1 MPIVMQRLDRSV
13 HFAIGFWFHAVKVY
27 ILPSETVY
35 IPKSNS
41 MKVQI
46 TSASPNRK
54 WTFALQNFIRSTSRP
69 RFIPILRLDVD
80 VFFYL
85 FNSTFIWI
93 IIIRNKMEC
102 FHVHLRGSFYCDFSL
117 CHGKSGYWLPFQYL
131 KLLKL
136 NYTSNYL
143 EFVHR

>member
-41 MKVQI
+41 IKVQI

-54 WTFALQNFIRSTSRP
+54 WTFALQNFIRSTRRP
-69 RFIPILRLDVD
+69 WFIPILRLDVD
-80 VFFYL
+80 GFFYL

-93 IIIRNKMEC
+93 IIIRNKWNVSMCTWEGLFIAI
-102 FHVHLRGSFYCDFSL
+102 FHCVM
-117 CHGKSGYWLPFQYL
+117 GKVVIDYPF
-131 KLLKL
+131 
-136 NYTSNYL
+136 NI
-143 EFVHR
+143 

>member
-41 MKVQI
+41 IKVQI

-54 WTFALQNFIRSTSRP
+54 WTFALQNFIRSTRRP
-69 RFIPILRLDVD
+69 WFLPKLRLDVD

-93 IIIRNKMEC
+93 IIIRNKWNVSMCTWEGLFIAI
-102 FHVHLRGSFYCDFSL
+102 FHCVM
-117 CHGKSGYWLPFQYL
+117 GKVVIDYPF
-131 KLLKL
+131 
-136 NYTSNYL
+136 NI
-143 EFVHR
+143 

>member
-54 WTFALQNFIRSTSRP
+54 WTFALQNFIRSTRRP
-69 RFIPILRLDVD
+69 WFLPKLRLDVD
-80 VFFYL
+80 GFFYL

-93 IIIRNKMEC
+93 IIIRNKWNVSMCTREGLFIAI
-102 FHVHLRGSFYCDFSL
+102 FHCVV
-117 CHGKSGYWLPFQYL
+117 GKVVIDYPF
-131 KLLKL
+131 
-136 NYTSNYL
+136 NI
-143 EFVHR
+143 

>member
-1 MPIVMQRLDRSV
+1 MSIVMQRLDRSV

-35 IPKSNS
+35 IAKTNS

-80 VFFYL
+80 SFFYL

-93 IIIRNKMEC
+93 IIIRNKWNVSMCTWEGLFIAI
-102 FHVHLRGSFYCDFSL
+102 FHCVM
-117 CHGKSGYWLPFQYL
+117 GKVVIDYPF
-131 KLLKL
+131 
-136 NYTSNYL
+136 NI
-143 EFVHR
+143 

>member
-54 WTFALQNFIRSTSRP
+54 WTFALQNFIRSTRRP
-69 RFIPILRLDVD
+69 WFIPILRLDVD
-80 VFFYL
+80 GFFYL

-93 IIIRNKMEC
+93 IIIRNKWNVSMCTWEGLFIAI
-102 FHVHLRGSFYCDFSL
+102 FHCVM
-117 CHGKSGYWLPFQYL
+117 GKVVIDYPF
-131 KLLKL
+131 
-136 NYTSNYL
+136 NI
-143 EFVHR
+143 

>member
-54 WTFALQNFIRSTSRP
+54 WTFALQNFIRSTRRP
-69 RFIPILRLDVD
+69 WFIPILRLDVD

-93 IIIRNKMEC
+93 IIIRNKWNVSMCTWEGLFIAI
-102 FHVHLRGSFYCDFSL
+102 FHCVM
-117 CHGKSGYWLPFQYL
+117 GKVVIDYPF
-131 KLLKL
+131 
-136 NYTSNYL
+136 NI
-143 EFVHR
+143 

>member
-93 IIIRNKMEC
+93 IIIRNKWNVSMCTWEGLFIAI
-102 FHVHLRGSFYCDFSL
+102 FHCVM
-117 CHGKSGYWLPFQYL
+117 GKVVIDYPF
-131 KLLKL
+131 
-136 NYTSNYL
+136 NI
-143 EFVHR
+143 

>member
-54 WTFALQNFIRSTSRP
+54 WTFALQNFIRSTRRP
-69 RFIPILRLDVD
+69 WFIPILRLDVD
-80 VFFYL
+80 GFFL

-93 IIIRNKMEC
+93 IIIRNKWNVSMCTWEGLFIAI
-102 FHVHLRGSFYCDFSL
+102 FHCVM
-117 CHGKSGYWLPFQYL
+117 GKVVIDYPF
-131 KLLKL
+131 
-136 NYTSNYL
+136 NI
-143 EFVHR
+143 

>member
-41 MKVQI
+41 MKFQI

-54 WTFALQNFIRSTSRP
+54 WTFALQNFIRSTRRP
-69 RFIPILRLDVD
+69 WFIPILRLDVD
-80 VFFYL
+80 SFFYL

-93 IIIRNKMEC
+93 IIIRNKWNVSMCTWEGLFIAI
-102 FHVHLRGSFYCDFSL
+102 FHCVM
-117 CHGKSGYWLPFQYL
+117 GKVVIDYPF
-131 KLLKL
+131 
-136 NYTSNYL
+136 NI
-143 EFVHR
+143 

>member
-41 MKVQI
+41 IKVQI

-54 WTFALQNFIRSTSRP
+54 WTFALQNFIRSTRRP
-69 RFIPILRLDVD
+69 WFLPKLRLDVD
-80 VFFYL
+80 GFFYL

-93 IIIRNKMEC
+93 IIIRNKWNVSMCTWEGLFIAI
-102 FHVHLRGSFYCDFSL
+102 FHCVM
-117 CHGKSGYWLPFQYL
+117 GKVVIDYPF
-131 KLLKL
+131 
-136 NYTSNYL
+136 NI
-143 EFVHR
+143 

>member
-54 WTFALQNFIRSTSRP
+54 WTFALQNFIRSTRRP
-69 RFIPILRLDVD
+69 WFIPILRLDVD
-80 VFFYL
+80 GFFFL

-93 IIIRNKMEC
+93 IIIRNKWNVSMCTWEGLFIAI
-102 FHVHLRGSFYCDFSL
+102 FHCVM
-117 CHGKSGYWLPFQYL
+117 GKVVIDYPF
-131 KLLKL
+131 
-136 NYTSNYL
+136 NI
-143 EFVHR
+143 

>member
-1 MPIVMQRLDRSV
+1 MPIVMQCLHRSV

-46 TSASPNRK
+46 TSASPNRSEPLLSK
-54 WTFALQNFIRSTSRP
+54 TSSGP
-69 RFIPILRLDVD
+69 RGDRDLYLYCDWMLT

-93 IIIRNKMEC
+93 IIIRDKMEC
-102 FHVHLRGSFYCDFSL
+102 FHVHLGGSFYRDFSL

-136 NYTSNYL
+136 KYTSNYL

>member
-35 IPKSNS
+35 IPKTNS

-93 IIIRNKMEC
+93 IIIRNKWNVSMCTWEGLFIAI
-102 FHVHLRGSFYCDFSL
+102 FHCVM
-117 CHGKSGYWLPFQYL
+117 GKVVIDYPF
-131 KLLKL
+131 
-136 NYTSNYL
+136 NI
-143 EFVHR
+143 

>member
-35 IPKSNS
+35 IPKSNL

-54 WTFALQNFIRSTSRP
+54 WTFALQNFIRSTRRP
-69 RFIPILRLDVD
+69 WFIPILRLDVD

-85 FNSTFIWI
+85 FKSTFIWI
-93 IIIRNKMEC
+93 IIIRNKWNVSMCTWEGLFIAI
-102 FHVHLRGSFYCDFSL
+102 FHCVM
-117 CHGKSGYWLPFQYL
+117 GKVVIDYPF
-131 KLLKL
+131 
-136 NYTSNYL
+136 NI
-143 EFVHR
+143 

>member
-54 WTFALQNFIRSTSRP
+54 WTFALQNFIRSTRRP
-69 RFIPILRLDVD
+69 WFIHILRLDVD
-80 VFFYL
+80 GFFYL

-93 IIIRNKMEC
+93 IIIRNKWNVSMCTWEGLLSR
-102 FHVHLRGSFYCDFSL
+102 FFIVSWEKWLLITLSISKIIKVEVHF
-117 CHGKSGYWLPFQYL
+117 
-131 KLLKL
+131 
-136 NYTSNYL
+136 
-143 EFVHR
+143 

>member
-1 MPIVMQRLDRSV
+1 MPIVMQHLDRSV

-54 WTFALQNFIRSTSRP
+54 WTFARQNFIRSTRRP
-69 RFIPILRLDVD
+69 WFIPILRLDVD

-85 FNSTFIWI
+85 FKSTFIWI
-93 IIIRNKMEC
+93 IIIRNKWNVSMCTWEGLFIAI
-102 FHVHLRGSFYCDFSL
+102 FHCVM
-117 CHGKSGYWLPFQYL
+117 GKVVIDYPF
-131 KLLKL
+131 
-136 NYTSNYL
+136 NI
-143 EFVHR
+143 

>member
-80 VFFYL
+80 GFFYL

-93 IIIRNKMEC
+93 IIIRNKLNVSMCTWEGLFIAI
-102 FHVHLRGSFYCDFSL
+102 FHCVM
-117 CHGKSGYWLPFQYL
+117 GKVVIDYPF
-131 KLLKL
+131 
-136 NYTSNYL
+136 NI
-143 EFVHR
+143 

>member
-54 WTFALQNFIRSTSRP
+54 WTFALQNFIRSTRRP
-69 RFIPILRLDVD
+69 WFIPILRLDVD
-80 VFFYL
+80 GFFYL

-93 IIIRNKMEC
+93 IIIRNKWKVSMCTWEGLFIAI
-102 FHVHLRGSFYCDFSL
+102 FHCVM
-117 CHGKSGYWLPFQYL
+117 GKVVIDYPF
-131 KLLKL
+131 
-136 NYTSNYL
+136 NI
-143 EFVHR
+143 

>member
-41 MKVQI
+41 IKVQI

-54 WTFALQNFIRSTSRP
+54 WTFALQNFIRSTRRP
-69 RFIPILRLDVD
+69 WFIPILRLDVD
-80 VFFYL
+80 GGFFYL

-93 IIIRNKMEC
+93 IIIRNKWNVSMCTWEGLFIAI
-102 FHVHLRGSFYCDFSL
+102 FHCVM
-117 CHGKSGYWLPFQYL
+117 GKVVIDYPF
-131 KLLKL
+131 
-136 NYTSNYL
+136 NI
-143 EFVHR
+143 

>member
-80 VFFYL
+80 GFFYL

-93 IIIRNKMEC
+93 IIIRNKWNVSMCTWEGLFIAI
-102 FHVHLRGSFYCDFSL
+102 FHCVMGKVVIDF
-117 CHGKSGYWLPFQYL
+117 PF
-131 KLLKL
+131 
-136 NYTSNYL
+136 NI
-143 EFVHR
+143 

>member
-54 WTFALQNFIRSTSRP
+54 WTFALQNFIRSTRRP
-69 RFIPILRLDVD
+69 WFIPILRLDVD

-85 FNSTFIWI
+85 FKSTFIWI
-93 IIIRNKMEC
+93 IIIRNKWNVSMCTWEGLFIAI
-102 FHVHLRGSFYCDFSL
+102 FHCVT
-117 CHGKSGYWLPFQYL
+117 GKVVIDYPF
-131 KLLKL
+131 
-136 NYTSNYL
+136 NI
-143 EFVHR
+143 

>member
-54 WTFALQNFIRSTSRP
+54 WTFALQNFIRSTRRP
-69 RFIPILRLDVD
+69 WFLPKLRLDVD
-80 VFFYL
+80 GFFYL

-93 IIIRNKMEC
+93 IIIRNKWNVSMCTWEGLFIAI
-102 FHVHLRGSFYCDFSL
+102 FHCVM
-117 CHGKSGYWLPFQYL
+117 GKVVIDYPF
-131 KLLKL
+131 
-136 NYTSNYL
+136 NI
-143 EFVHR
+143 

>member
-54 WTFALQNFIRSTSRP
+54 WTFALQNFIRSTRRP
-69 RFIPILRLDVD
+69 WFIRILRLDVD

-93 IIIRNKMEC
+93 IIIRNKWNVSMCTWEGLFIAI
-102 FHVHLRGSFYCDFSL
+102 FHCVM
-117 CHGKSGYWLPFQYL
+117 GKVVIDYPF
-131 KLLKL
+131 
-136 NYTSNYL
+136 NI
-143 EFVHR
+143 

>member
-54 WTFALQNFIRSTSRP
+54 WTFALQNFIRSTRRP
-69 RFIPILRLDVD
+69 WFIPILRLGVD
-80 VFFYL
+80 GFFYL

-93 IIIRNKMEC
+93 IIIRNKWNVSMCTWEGLFIAI
-102 FHVHLRGSFYCDFSL
+102 FHCVM
-117 CHGKSGYWLPFQYL
+117 GKVVIDYPF
-131 KLLKL
+131 
-136 NYTSNYL
+136 NI
-143 EFVHR
+143 